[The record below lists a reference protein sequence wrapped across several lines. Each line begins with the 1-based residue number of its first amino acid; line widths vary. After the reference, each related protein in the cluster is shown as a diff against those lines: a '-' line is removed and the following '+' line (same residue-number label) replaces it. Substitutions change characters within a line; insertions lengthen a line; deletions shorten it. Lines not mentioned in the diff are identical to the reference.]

1 MSFTLTTLKQSI
13 QDWTQNS
20 ESTFVGELDFIIKNA
35 EERIF
40 KVVDLDYFRKNVTG
54 SMSSSN
60 QFLQKPSDYLASF
73 SLSYVNASSENVFL
87 LQKDVNFIQEYNPN
101 PATTGSPKYYASFDV
116 DNFIVGPTP
125 DSNYTVELHYFY
137 RPASITT
144 DDSGTTW
151 LSENAPDALLYA
163 CLVEAYTFMK
173 GEADMLALYTQRYG
187 EAISRLKVYGEGQEN
202 SDAYRDGLPRVGLG
216 RRQ

>member
-1 MSFTLTTLKQSI
+1 MIESWWLPWASGKESSKKFRTKL
-13 QDWTQNS
+13 WT
-20 ESTFVGELDFIIKNA
+20 FFP
-35 EERIF
+35 RIG
-40 KVVDLDYFRKNVTG
+40 LY
-54 SMSSSN
+54 
-60 QFLQKPSDYLASF
+60 
-73 SLSYVNASSENVFL
+73 
-87 LQKDVNFIQEYNPN
+87 

-151 LSENAPDALLYA
+151 LSENASDALLYA

-187 EAISRLKVYGEGQEN
+187 EAVSRLKVYGEGQEN
-202 SDAYRDGLPRVGLG
+202 NDAYRDGLPRV

>member
-20 ESTFVGELDFIIKNA
+20 ETTFVNELDFIIINA

-40 KVVDLDYFRKNVTG
+40 KSVDLDYFRKNVTG
-54 SMSSSN
+54 SMSSGN

-73 SLSYVNASSENVFL
+73 SLSFVNASSENVFL
-87 LQKDVNFIQEYNPN
+87 LQKDVNFIQEYSPN
-101 PATTGSPKYYASFDV
+101 PSTTGTPKYYASYDV
-116 DNFIVGPTP
+116 DNYIVGPTP

-151 LSENAPDALLYA
+151 ISENASDALLYA

-173 GEADMLALYTQRYG
+173 GETNLLQLYTARFT
-187 EAISRLKVYGEGQEN
+187 EAISRLKIYGEALEN
-202 SDAYRDGLPRVGLG
+202 TDAYREGLVKVPK
-216 RRQ
+216 Q

>member
-101 PATTGSPKYYASFDV
+101 PATTGSPKYYASYDV

-151 LSENAPDALLYA
+151 LSENAELALLYGS
-163 CLVEAYTFMK
+163 LIEAYIYMK
-173 GEADMLALYTQRYG
+173 GAQDIMSMYNQRFQEAIIGVKMLG
-187 EAISRLKVYGEGQEN
+187 EAKETTDEYRTGKVIRSKE
-202 SDAYRDGLPRVGLG
+202 
-216 RRQ
+216 

>member
-20 ESTFVGELDFIIKNA
+20 ETTFVNELDFIIKNA

-40 KVVDLDYFRKNVTG
+40 KTVDLDYFRKNVTG
-54 SMSSSN
+54 SMSSGN

-73 SLSYVNASSENVFL
+73 SLSFVNASSENVFL

-101 PATTGSPKYYASFDV
+101 PSTTGTPKYYASYDI
-116 DNFIVGPTP
+116 DNYIVGPTP

-151 LSENAPDALLYA
+151 ISENASDALLYA

-173 GEADMLALYTQRYG
+173 GEADMLQLYTQRYG

-202 SDAYRDGLPRVGLG
+202 SDAYRDGLPRVK
-216 RRQ
+216 RQ

>member
-20 ESTFVGELDFIIKNA
+20 ETTFVNELDFIIKNA

-54 SMSSSN
+54 GLTTGN
-60 QFLQKPSDYLASF
+60 KFLQKPSDYLATF
-73 SLSYVNASSENVFL
+73 SLSYVKDSANVFL
-87 LQKDVNFIQEYNPN
+87 LQKDVNFIQEFTPN
-101 PATTGSPKYYASFDV
+101 PSTTGSPRYYSSFDV
-116 DNFIVGPTP
+116 DNFIIAPTP
-125 DSNYTVELHYFY
+125 DADYSAELHYYY

-151 LSENAPDALLYA
+151 IATNAPDALLYA

-173 GEADMLALYTQRYG
+173 GESDLLQLYTARFT
-187 EAISRLKVYGEGQEN
+187 EAMSRLKVYGEAQEN
-202 SDAYRDGLPRVGLG
+202 TDAYREGLVRIPK
-216 RRQ
+216 Q

>member
-20 ESTFVGELDFIIKNA
+20 ETTFVNELDFIIINA

-40 KVVDLDYFRKNVTG
+40 KSVDLDYFRKNVTG
-54 SMSSSN
+54 TMSSGN

-73 SLSYVNASSENVFL
+73 SLSFVNASNENVFL

-101 PATTGSPKYYASFDV
+101 PSTTGSPKYYASFDV

-125 DSNYTVELHYFY
+125 DSNYTVEMHYFY

-144 DDSGTTW
+144 DDNGTTW
-151 LSENAPDALLYA
+151 IGTNAPDALLYA
-163 CLVEAYTFMK
+163 CLIEAYTFMK
-173 GEADMLALYTQRYG
+173 GEADLLSLYTQRYG

-202 SDAYRDGLPRVGLG
+202 NDAYRDGLPRV

>member
-20 ESTFVGELDFIIKNA
+20 ETTFVNELDFIIKNA

-54 SMSSSN
+54 SMSSGN

-73 SLSYVNASSENVFL
+73 SLSFVNASSENVFL
-87 LQKDVNFIQEYNPN
+87 LQKDVNFIQEYSPN
-101 PATTGSPKYYASFDV
+101 PSTTGTPKYYASYDV
-116 DNFIVGPTP
+116 DNYIVGPTP

-151 LSENAPDALLYA
+151 ISENASDALLYA

-173 GEADMLALYTQRYG
+173 GEADMLQLYSQRYG

-202 SDAYRDGLPRVGLG
+202 SDAYRDGLPRV

>member
-20 ESTFVGELDFIIKNA
+20 ETTFVNELDFIIVNA

-54 SMSSSN
+54 GLTTGN
-60 QFLQKPSDYLASF
+60 KFLQKPSDYLATF
-73 SLSYVNASSENVFL
+73 SLSYVNSSSENVFL
-87 LQKDVNFIQEYNPN
+87 LQKDVNFIQEFTPN
-101 PATTGSPKYYASFDV
+101 PSTTGSPRYYSSFDV
-116 DNFIVGPTP
+116 DNFIVAPTP
-125 DSNYTVELHYFY
+125 DSDYSAELHYYY

-151 LSENAPDALLYA
+151 IATNAPDALLYA

-173 GEADMLALYTQRYG
+173 GETDLLQLYTARFT
-187 EAISRLKVYGEGQEN
+187 EAMSRLKVYGEAQEN
-202 SDAYRDGLPRVGLG
+202 TDAYREGLVRIPK
-216 RRQ
+216 Q

>member
-1 MSFTLTTLKQSI
+1 MSFTLTTLTASI
-13 QDWTQNS
+13 QEWTQND
-20 ESTFVGELDFIIKNA
+20 ESTFVAEIPFFIRNA

-73 SLSYVNASSENVFL
+73 SLSYVNASSQNVFL
-87 LQKDVNFIQEYNPN
+87 LQKDVNYIQEFNPN
-101 PATTGSPKYYASFDV
+101 PSTTGSPRFYSSFDI
-116 DNFIVGPTP
+116 DNFIVAPTP
-125 DSNYTVELHYFY
+125 DSSYHVELHYFY

-151 LSENAPDALLYA
+151 IGTNAPDALLYA
-163 CLVEAYTFMK
+163 CLIEAYTFMK
-173 GEADMLALYTQRYG
+173 GETDLIQLYTARFT
-187 EAISRLKVYGEGQEN
+187 EAISRLKIYGEAFEN
-202 SDAYRDGLPRVGLG
+202 TDAFREGLVRVPK
-216 RRQ
+216 Q

>member
-101 PATTGSPKYYASFDV
+101 PATTGSPKYYASYDV

-163 CLVEAYTFMK
+163 CLASYLSPE
-173 GEADMLALYTQRYG
+173 
-187 EAISRLKVYGEGQEN
+187 
-202 SDAYRDGLPRVGLG
+202 
-216 RRQ
+216 

>member
-20 ESTFVGELDFIIKNA
+20 ETTFVNELDFIIKNA

-40 KVVDLDYFRKNVTG
+40 KTVDLDYFRKNVTG
-54 SMSSSN
+54 SMSSGN

-73 SLSYVNASSENVFL
+73 SLSFVNASSENVFL

-101 PATTGSPKYYASFDV
+101 PSTTGSPKYYASYDV
-116 DNFIVGPTP
+116 DNYIVAPTP

-151 LSENAPDALLYA
+151 ISENASDALLYA

-173 GEADMLALYTQRYG
+173 GEADMLQLYTQRYG

-202 SDAYRDGLPRVGLG
+202 SDAYRDGLPRVK
-216 RRQ
+216 RQ

>member
-20 ESTFVGELDFIIKNA
+20 ETTFVNELDFIIKNA

-40 KVVDLDYFRKNVTG
+40 KIVDLDYFRKNVTG
-54 SMSSSN
+54 SMSSGN

-73 SLSYVNASSENVFL
+73 SLSFVNASSENVFL

-101 PATTGSPKYYASFDV
+101 PSTTGTPKYYASYDV
-116 DNFIVGPTP
+116 DNYIVGPTP

-151 LSENAPDALLYA
+151 ISENASDALLYA

-173 GEADMLALYTQRYG
+173 GEADMLQLYSQRYG

-202 SDAYRDGLPRVGLG
+202 SDAYRDGLPRV

>member
-13 QDWTQNS
+13 QDWTEND
-20 ESTFVGELDFIIKNA
+20 ETTFVNELDFIIKNA

-40 KVVDLDYFRKNVTG
+40 KTVDLDYFRKNVTG
-54 SMSSSN
+54 SMNSGN

-73 SLSYVNASSENVFL
+73 SLSFVNASSENVFL
-87 LQKDVNFIQEYNPN
+87 LQKDVNFIQEYSPN
-101 PATTGSPKYYASFDV
+101 PSTTGTPKYYASYDV
-116 DNFIVGPTP
+116 DNYIVGPTP

-151 LSENAPDALLYA
+151 ISENASDALLYA

-173 GEADMLALYTQRYG
+173 GEADMLQLYSQRYG

-202 SDAYRDGLPRVGLG
+202 SDAYRDGLPRV

>member
-20 ESTFVGELDFIIKNA
+20 ETTFVNELDFIIKNA

-40 KVVDLDYFRKNVTG
+40 KTVDLDYFRKNVTG
-54 SMSSSN
+54 SMSSGN

-73 SLSYVNASSENVFL
+73 SLSFVNASSENVFL

-101 PATTGSPKYYASFDV
+101 PSTTGSPKYYASYDV
-116 DNFIVGPTP
+116 DNYIVAPTP

-151 LSENAPDALLYA
+151 ISENASDALLYA

-173 GEADMLALYTQRYG
+173 GEADMLQLYTQRYG
-187 EAISRLKVYGEGQEN
+187 EAITRLKVYGEGQEN
-202 SDAYRDGLPRVGLG
+202 SDAYRDGLPRVK
-216 RRQ
+216 RQ

>member
-20 ESTFVGELDFIIKNA
+20 ETTFVNELDFIIKNA

-40 KVVDLDYFRKNVTG
+40 KTVDLDYFRKNVTG
-54 SMSSSN
+54 SMSSGN

-73 SLSYVNASSENVFL
+73 SLSFVNASSENVFL

-101 PATTGSPKYYASFDV
+101 PATTGSPKYYASYDV
-116 DNFIVGPTP
+116 DNYIVAPTP

-151 LSENAPDALLYA
+151 ISENASDALLYA

-173 GEADMLALYTQRYG
+173 GEADMLQLYTQRYG

-202 SDAYRDGLPRVGLG
+202 SDAYRDGLPRVK
-216 RRQ
+216 RQ